1 LLNIFVFVL
10 YIHNRKYLAKKQNLL
25 ASYNNS
31 MQSSA
36 SATDTSNKGIKWVEI
51 PISAFQYYDSSIM
64 EQFYD
69 SSREPSGELLV
80 GDTEAFMA
88 LPKPTFPP
96 RPEFQSPLPVWSPDP
111 DVAPEPG
118 LVMPNDAISA
128 VVVDD
133 IEEEE
138 EKKG

>member
-1 LLNIFVFVL
+1 
-10 YIHNRKYLAKKQNLL
+10 
-25 ASYNNS
+25 

-51 PISAFQYYDSSIM
+51 PISAFQYYDASIM
-64 EQFYD
+64 EEFYD

-80 GDTEAFMA
+80 GDTEAFLA

-96 RPEFQSPLPVWSPDP
+96 PPTPENELVCTAKPESISLPD
-111 DVAPEPG
+111 DT
-118 LVMPNDAISA
+118 ISD
-128 VVVDD
+128 VVVCD

-138 EKKG
+138 KKEG